1 MSIEIPKKW
10 YNIQADVTPL
20 PPPRYPVTGEPLT
33 PEDLALLFPK
43 ELILQEVSTE
53 PYVEIPEEAR
63 EIIVSPIGGQG
74 FIFGRGNQQI
84 SPEVI
89 WRVGVENVVVIAAP
103 EKLMTTSVLH
113 VDTGDV
119 KVDSTLKGEHL
130 VVCGYRLA
138 VRKEVV

>member
-20 PPPRYPVTGEPLT
+20 PPSRHPVTGEPLT
-33 PEDLALLFPK
+33 PEDLVPLFPK

-53 PYVEIPEEAR
+53 PYIEIPEEAR

-89 WRVGVENVVVIAAP
+89 WRVEVENVVVIAAP

-130 VVCGYRLA
+130 VVCGYELA